1 MNKKELVNKLAKQ
14 TGLTQAKAMEV
25 VNALFEA
32 ENGKGILTL
41 ELESGRKVTIPGFGT
56 FGTKVRAARV
66 GVNPTTKDRIQ
77 IAPKKYAFFRPGKN
91 LRELVEA

>member
-32 ENGKGILTL
+32 ENGKGILT
-41 ELESGRKVTIPGFGT
+41 P
-56 FGTKVRAARV
+56 
-66 GVNPTTKDRIQ
+66 
-77 IAPKKYAFFRPGKN
+77 AP
-91 LRELVEA
+91 E